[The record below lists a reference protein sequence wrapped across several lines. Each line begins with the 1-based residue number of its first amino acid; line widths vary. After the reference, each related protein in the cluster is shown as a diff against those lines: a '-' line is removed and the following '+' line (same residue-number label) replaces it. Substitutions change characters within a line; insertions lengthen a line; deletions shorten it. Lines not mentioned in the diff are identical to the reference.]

1 VTAGTGVLHGVRVLE
16 VATWTFVPAAGAVL
30 ADWGADVIKVEH
42 ARSGDP
48 QRTISMGSVG
58 AKGPGG
64 VSFVFEQP
72 NRGKRSIGLDI
83 AGEEGRALL
92 LEIAA
97 QCDVFLTNLLPDSL
111 GRLRLTV
118 EDVRAANPRI
128 VYARGTGQGVR
139 GPEAGQGGFDST
151 SYWSRSGMAHML
163 TEPGSAWPLNQRPA
177 FGDIVGGF
185 AIAGGIAAALF
196 QRGQTGEGA
205 VVDVS
210 LLGAAAWQMAP
221 DLVATGL
228 LGEESLVRFTPE
240 EPSGPL
246 TTFYRTGDDRFLLL
260 MMLQGNAVW
269 AELCGAIERP
279 DLAADP
285 RFATAAA
292 RAEHTAEC
300 VEELRKVFDSAPLV
314 DWKARLSGIEGV
326 WAPIQTPTE
335 VLADPQVLANG
346 YLRPVT
352 TRDGAHTYSLVANP
366 VQFDETP
373 PDLRRAPDQW
383 QHTDEVLAEL
393 GIDAARVAALRA
405 AAVVA

>member
-1 VTAGTGVLHGVRVLE
+1 MRGVMQGVKVLE

-30 ADWGADVIKVEH
+30 ADWGADVIKIEH

-83 AGEEGRALL
+83 QGEEGRALL
-92 LEIAA
+92 LELAA

-118 EDVRAANPRI
+118 EDVRAANPDI
-128 VYARGTGQGVR
+128 IYARGTGQGVR
-139 GPEAGQGGFDST
+139 GPEAERGGFDST
-151 SYWSRSGMAHML
+151 AYWARSGMVHMIGD
-163 TEPGSAWPLNQRPA
+163 PSAEWPLMQRPA

-196 QRGQTGEGA
+196 QRATTGEPS

-210 LLGAAAWQMAP
+210 LLGAAAWQMSP

-228 LGEESLVRFTPE
+228 LGEDKLIRFTADDV
-240 EPSGPL
+240 PSPL
-246 TTFYRTGDDRFLLL
+246 ATYYRTSDGRFLLL
-260 MMLQGNAVW
+260 MMLQGGGVW
-269 AELCGAIERP
+269 PEFCRAIDRP
-279 DLAADP
+279 DLAEDP
-285 RFATAAA
+285 RFATPAG
-292 RAEHTAEC
+292 RFEHVSTCIA
-300 VEELRKVFDSAPLV
+300 ELRTTIGSRTLADWRERLAP
-314 DWKARLSGIEGV
+314 IEGV
-326 WAPIQTPTE
+326 WAAVQTPAE
-335 VLADPQVLANG
+335 VLADPQVQANG
-346 YLRPVT
+346 YVRPVST
-352 TRDGAHTYSLVANP
+352 ADGAHTYSLVANP

-373 PDLRRAPDQW
+373 PELVRAPDQW

-393 GIDAARVAALRA
+393 GIDPARIAELRA
-405 AAVVA
+405 ASIVA